1 MLHVITGPP
10 CAGKSTYVREHAQDG
25 DVRVDFDVL
34 AQALGSVVAHGSEGH
49 VREAAFKAR
58 NAAVNY
64 LLDNA
69 DDAEGWIIHSSPA
82 DWQLEAYEKVGAE
95 LIALDTDMETCLER
109 AEQDGRPPEEADKIR
124 AWFDTA
130 PKGAFFMPAKGGG
143 MNIKTKTVDLKADEA
158 NGTITGYAATF
169 IREADSYGDVI
180 AKGAFAESIE
190 RIKAEGKAIPL
201 LWNHDSGDL
210 KSYIGTVTDLAEDDH
225 GLLFTATFDAT
236 ERAQRARELAS
247 DGRLC
252 KFSFAYNVLDQATVT
267 LEDGTEAN
275 ELRKLDL
282 YEVSL
287 VMYPA
292 NPDTSVVEVKS
303 DAQKSG
309 AVHLSGIGR
318 IDKADMDLIAKAMQ
332 MQADACAKV
341 GRRNSAKDA
350 DDLNRILE
358 LCSSIE
364 SIVNGLLADERA
376 DEQEP
381 EPEADEAKANAEEP
395 DTANAEEPEAKSA
408 EVDELLQQAS
418 ELLTTKEG

>member
-82 DWQLEAYEKVGAE
+82 EWQLEAYEKVGAE
-95 LIALDTDMETCLER
+95 LIALDTDMQTCLER
-109 AEQDGRPPEEADKIR
+109 AEQDGRPPDEADKIR

-130 PKGAFFMPAKGGG
+130 PKGAFFMPQKGAE
-143 MNIKTKTVDLKADEA
+143 MNIKTKTVDVKADEA

-169 IREADSYGDVI
+169 IREPDSYGDVI

-210 KSYIGTVTDLAEDDH
+210 KSYIGTVTELAEDDH
-225 GLLFTATFDAT
+225 GLLFTASFDAT
-236 ERAQRARELAS
+236 ERAQRARELAG

-267 LEDGTEAN
+267 LDDGTEAN

-303 DAQKSG
+303 DSG
-309 AVHLSGIGR
+309 TVGISGIGV
-318 IDKADMDLIAKAMQ
+318 IDKADIDLIKKSLQ
-332 MQADACAKV
+332 KHFDACAKA

-350 DDLNRILE
+350 DDLNRISE
-358 LCSSIE
+358 LCGSIQ
-364 SIVNGLLADERA
+364 SIVNGLLADTREP

-381 EPEADEAKANAEEP
+381 EPEEDEAKANAEEP
-395 DTANAEEPEAKSA
+395 NGANAEEPEAKSA
-408 EVDELLQQAS
+408 EVQALLQQAT
-418 ELLTTKEG
+418 EILTQKEG